1 MDILLCLMATLLTL
15 GVGDAWLELVLFVDE
30 ERLTADR
37 SHSYPGSHSS
47 RLAHL
52 NDSRVDCYLFSSFPT
67 LFHAD
72 LFFFVFLSLLFPLP
86 LSSLSLSPFSLLPS
100 VPLPSSGPAAFPWLA
115 ADSGSRRS
123 SAGSC
128 NRPRRLAPLD
138 QRRRQR

>member
-1 MDILLCLMATLLTL
+1 MATLLTL

-86 LSSLSLSPFSLLPS
+86 LSSLSLPS
-100 VPLPSSGPAAFPWLA
+100 PSSHLSLSPPQAQLLSPGWPQTPAVEGVRPGPAIDR
-115 ADSGSRRS
+115 AD
-123 SAGSC
+123 
-128 NRPRRLAPLD
+128 
-138 QRRRQR
+138 